1 MKDAILVDI
10 NRKENLFNMRKNI
23 NKIVGLTLCIG
34 MLTGCA
40 QTPESSL
47 VKPKGSKVENAY
59 TETEG
64 VDMVNEDS
72 SENTK
77 DKNTAVRTTIRDL
90 LNAPET
96 YKSQTTDDSAK
107 LVVNTDATVE
117 IPDVEKISAISV
129 TPAEVTQDLLD
140 RITDAFFSEAKLYTS
155 DSYYTQTKDE
165 IKKTLDELKEDV
177 ANGNLDPYNYG
188 TDEDGNYIYDIYGEI
203 EMYEQEYESAP
214 ETKTLVEGRPVAGSH
229 ETENGTAENDFS
241 GVAQMPDRSEYFY
254 KTSSYGSDTLS
265 VKIRKTAKSGGEK
278 LPADTTWFEY
288 TSFSEGEKPTEES
301 IGISLDEAKEMLK
314 TEQDEYSIPLKTLYP
329 NVTTNQI
336 GNEAFPDMLSSFSTS
351 YTSSGYNRSTNIE
364 LAAKKLDGYVLMPGE
379 TASYNQIVGQRTK
392 AAGFKEGAAYS
403 NGKVVQEVGGG
414 ICQVSSTLYNAV
426 LYANLEIVERYNHG
440 FAPSY
445 VKPGLDA
452 TVSWGGPDFKFKNNR
467 DYPIRIRTNTS
478 GKKVRIYIYGLKTD
492 NDYKVVLDA
501 QYVSSVP
508 FTTTYQKDSSLASGR
523 SKVI

>member
-1 MKDAILVDI
+1 
-10 NRKENLFNMRKNI
+10 MRKNI

-177 ANGNLDPYNYG
+177 ANGNLDPYNWG
-188 TDEDGNYIYDIYGEI
+188 TDEDGNLYYNIYDDI
-203 EMYEQEYESAP
+203 EYWEEQYQSAP
-214 ETKTLVEGRPVAGSH
+214 ETKTLAEGRPVAGSQ
-229 ETENGTAENDFS
+229 ETENGTAENEFS
-241 GVAQMPDRSEYFY
+241 GVAQMPDGSEYFY
-254 KTSSYGSDTLS
+254 KTSSSGSDWSYALCNNLEKDNSLS
-265 VKIRKTAKSGGEK
+265 NLGSGYAIYYTRTINGVPITQTMADGGALEDMDSTMETWSYESLYFFVDKDGIESMYYSNPYTIGETKTENLNL
-278 LPADTTWFEY
+278 LP
-288 TSFSEGEKPTEES
+288 FSEIMKTYEKMMVVTNA
-301 IGISLDEAKEMLK
+301 DNM
-314 TEQDEYSIPLKTLYP
+314 EYEKSRVYDIDRIVLGYARIYEPSTDPHTGLLVPVWDFFGSRKVEGDYDGNSYSDITDYP
-329 NVTTNQI
+329 NW
-336 GNEAFPDMLSSFSTS
+336 SFLT
-351 YTSSGYNRSTNIE
+351 I
-364 LAAKKLDGYVLMPGE
+364 
-379 TASYNQIVGQRTK
+379 
-392 AAGFKEGAAYS
+392 
-403 NGKVVQEVGGG
+403 
-414 ICQVSSTLYNAV
+414 NAV
-426 LYANLEIVERYNHG
+426 DGSII
-440 FAPSY
+440 
-445 VKPGLDA
+445 D
-452 TVSWGGPDFKFKNNR
+452 R
-467 DYPIRIRTNTS
+467 DLGY
-478 GKKVRIYIYGLKTD
+478 
-492 NDYKVVLDA
+492 
-501 QYVSSVP
+501 
-508 FTTTYQKDSSLASGR
+508 
-523 SKVI
+523 

>member
-1 MKDAILVDI
+1 M
-10 NRKENLFNMRKNI
+10 
-23 NKIVGLTLCIG
+23 
-34 MLTGCA
+34 
-40 QTPESSL
+40 
-47 VKPKGSKVENAY
+47 VK
-59 TETEG
+59 
-64 VDMVNEDS
+64 EDS

-155 DSYYTQTKDE
+155 ESYYTQTKDE

-288 TSFSEGEKPTEES
+288 TSFS
-301 IGISLDEAKEMLK
+301 
-314 TEQDEYSIPLKTLYP
+314 
-329 NVTTNQI
+329 
-336 GNEAFPDMLSSFSTS
+336 
-351 YTSSGYNRSTNIE
+351 
-364 LAAKKLDGYVLMPGE
+364 
-379 TASYNQIVGQRTK
+379 
-392 AAGFKEGAAYS
+392 
-403 NGKVVQEVGGG
+403 
-414 ICQVSSTLYNAV
+414 
-426 LYANLEIVERYNHG
+426 
-440 FAPSY
+440 
-445 VKPGLDA
+445 
-452 TVSWGGPDFKFKNNR
+452 
-467 DYPIRIRTNTS
+467 
-478 GKKVRIYIYGLKTD
+478 
-492 NDYKVVLDA
+492 
-501 QYVSSVP
+501 
-508 FTTTYQKDSSLASGR
+508 
-523 SKVI
+523 